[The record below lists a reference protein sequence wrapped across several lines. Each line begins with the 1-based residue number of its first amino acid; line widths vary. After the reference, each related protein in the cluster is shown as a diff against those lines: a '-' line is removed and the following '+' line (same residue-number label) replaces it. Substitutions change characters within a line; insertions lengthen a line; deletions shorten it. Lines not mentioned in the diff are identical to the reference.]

1 MLLLQKDSKIESFCG
16 PYFPA
21 FRLNTP
27 YLSVFSPNAG
37 KYEAELLRIRTLS
50 THPSKELENIRFLG
64 KMFSIFFYNQ
74 YNELYS
80 NVVFIARNC
89 SRVRL
94 KYDFGKINGL

>member
-1 MLLLQKDSKIESFCG
+1 MKQNNSEYGHFLHIHQ
-16 PYFPA
+16 
-21 FRLNTP
+21 
-27 YLSVFSPNAG
+27 
-37 KYEAELLRIRTLS
+37 
-50 THPSKELENIRFLG
+50 NIRFLG

-80 NVVFIARNC
+80 NFVFIARNC